1 MNLFELF
8 CKIFIDDEDYQK
20 GLDDAKKQTKS
31 FAKDAGETIQDF
43 AKKAEKALS
52 NATKIASAM
61 VGAASTGVGFL
72 VKAAVAEFA
81 NYEQLVGGVETLF
94 KESADVV
101 QRYADNAYKTA
112 GLSANDY
119 METVTSFSASL
130 LQSLGGD
137 TAEAADKANLA
148 ITDMSDNANKMG
160 TDMSLIQNAYR
171 GFAKANYTMLDNLA
185 LGYGGTKEEM
195 QRLLDD
201 ANVLNRAQG
210 KNTEYTIESFADIVD
225 AIHDVQTQLGI
236 TGTTAKEAGTTIQG
250 SVNAAK
256 GAWHNLLIG
265 VADDNQDFDK
275 LVDNFVESVD
285 TAADNILPRVEKSL
299 DGILKLV
306 NKAGKTILPRV
317 IAEISAKLPDLI
329 DTGAEIV
336 LALGEGI
343 VDNLDGILSA
353 AEKVITRVVP
363 KLAKGFAAAVP
374 KIAQSCGK
382 IIKELDGVAEMV
394 GGVILTFKSLISGN
408 WIGAGIGLL
417 VTIIGEARRETAA
430 AQKAAAGLTKEEWAL
445 IEAGETA
452 ASVLSDATR
461 ARDDGIKSIERETEK
476 TQDLWAELQTLV
488 DENGNVLEG
497 QEERADYVLGGLN
510 EALGTEYTR
519 NGEIIEQYQTMQK
532 EIDNLIAKR
541 RAERLLA
548 NAEDSYETALSN
560 NTQYQAAANEEYRA
574 VENAKAELSRYD
586 ALVTERIL
594 ALDNLERATT
604 QEEAAYWRGK
614 AESFY
619 DKRDSLFEE
628 WDEKGFSYED
638 LTESIKKHQA
648 KYEEAITAANE
659 ATRIITNYDNAIAAV
674 AAGRYDEANKL
685 LTEGS
690 SYSWKYLAETK
701 KVSEKELQE
710 LQTEIGKQK
719 SALENY
725 KREYEAVT
733 AGYTAEALAKAQQSY
748 NELLDIWK
756 KATGDAYDSGTA
768 IALGLR
774 NGFSAKAGE
783 IISVVGYTVDEM
795 VRGMNKRANPIAS
808 APVISTDFGERTYGD
823 SGGSST
829 SSSSSSSSGRAAE
842 STEVTINVH
851 ADTDDLGTAIAAA
864 VQQALDGVLAARG
877 TTYRGGRTANAY

>member
-8 CKIFIDDEDYQK
+8 CKIFIDDKDYQK
-20 GLDDAKKQTKS
+20 GLNDAKKHTKS
-31 FAKDAGETIQDF
+31 FAKDAGKTIQDF
-43 AKKAEKALS
+43 AKKAENALS
-52 NATKIASAM
+52 NATKIASAV

-201 ANVLNRAQG
+201 ANALNRAQG
-210 KNTEYTIESFADIVD
+210 KNTDYTIESFADIVD

-236 TGTTAKEAGTTIQG
+236 TGTTAKEAATTIQG

-343 VDNLDGILSA
+343 VDNLDGILGA

-382 IIKELDGVAEMV
+382 IIEELDGVAEMV
-394 GGVILTFKSLISGN
+394 GGVILTFKSLVSGD
-408 WIGAGIGLL
+408 WIGAGIGLI
-417 VTIIGEARRETAA
+417 VTAIGRLRKASAA
-430 AQKAAAGLTKEEWAL
+430 ARDKILGVTEADRELSEAADAAAESLS
-445 IEAGETA
+445 A
-452 ASVLSDATR
+452 AKR
-461 ARDDGIKSIERETEK
+461 ARVDGIPAIERETEK
-476 TQDLWAELQTLV
+476 TQDLWAELQTLTDETGHV
-488 DENGNVLEG
+488 DEANRD
-497 QEERADYVLGGLN
+497 RADYIIGELN
-510 EALGTEYTR
+510 NALDTEYQM
-519 NGEIIEQYQTMQK
+519 NDGIIGQYQQMQQ
-532 EIDNLIAKR
+532 EIENLIAKR
-541 RAERLLA
+541 RTERLLA
-548 NAEDSYETALSN
+548 NAEEEYNKALEGREAALANVTAKQEQLASAEKAFQELQN
-560 NTQYQAAANEEYRA
+560 NPSLYYQQNKPAYIAALQNARDIVNGAKESLEEAQASAVEAVQTAANYENALAAYRA
-574 VENAKAELSRYD
+574 GNF
-586 ALVTERIL
+586 
-594 ALDNLERATT
+594 
-604 QEEAAYWRGK
+604 EEAADILTKDTAYRWQHVQDIK
-614 AESFY
+614 AISQAEQEQLKKDLDAKRKAVDAYRAEYRKGTEGFNAATLSEWES
-619 DKRDSLFEE
+619 DLATLGSL
-628 WDEKGFSYED
+628 W
-638 LTESIKKHQA
+638 
-648 KYEEAITAANE
+648 EEATGE
-659 ATRIITNYDNAIAAV
+659 AYDCGKNLALGIKEGFQAQKGTLIAAV
-674 AAGRYDEANKL
+674 AGTVQDVVKSLQQGTMTPTAPFAG
-685 LTEGS
+685 
-690 SYSWKYLAETK
+690 YSP
-701 KVSEKELQE
+701 
-710 LQTEIGKQK
+710 
-719 SALENY
+719 
-725 KREYEAVT
+725 T
-733 AGYTAEALAKAQQSY
+733 AGF
-748 NELLDIWK
+748 N
-756 KATGDAYDSGTA
+756 
-768 IALGLR
+768 
-774 NGFSAKAGE
+774 
-783 IISVVGYTVDEM
+783 
-795 VRGMNKRANPIAS
+795 
-808 APVISTDFGERTYGD
+808 FGERTYGD
-823 SGGSST
+823 SGGSPT
-829 SSSSSSSSGRAAE
+829 SSSSSSSSGRATG

-877 TTYRGGRTANAY
+877 NAYRGGRTNNAY

>member
-20 GLDDAKKQTKS
+20 GLDDAKKHTKS
-31 FAKDAGETIQDF
+31 FAKDAGKTIQDF
-43 AKKAEKALS
+43 AKKAENALS
-52 NATKIASAM
+52 NATKIASAV

-94 KESADVV
+94 KESADVM

-185 LGYGGTKEEM
+185 LGYGGTQEEM

-201 ANVLNRAQG
+201 ANALNRAQG
-210 KNTEYTIESFADIVD
+210 KNTDYTIESFADIVD

-236 TGTTAKEAGTTIQG
+236 TGTTAKEAATTIQG

-306 NKAGKTILPRV
+306 NKGGKTILPRV

-343 VDNLDGILSA
+343 VDNLDGILGA

-382 IIKELDGVAEMV
+382 IIEELDGVAEMV
-394 GGVILTFKSLISGN
+394 GGIILTFKSLVSGN
-408 WIGAGIGLL
+408 WIGAGIGLI
-417 VTIIGEARRETAA
+417 VTAIGGLRKASAA
-430 AQKAAAGLTKEEWAL
+430 ARDKILGVTEADRELSEAADAAAESLS
-445 IEAGETA
+445 A
-452 ASVLSDATR
+452 AKR
-461 ARDDGIKSIERETEK
+461 AMVDGIPAIERETEK
-476 TQDLWAELQTLV
+476 TQDLWAELQTLTDETGHV
-488 DENGNVLEG
+488 DEANRD
-497 QEERADYVLGGLN
+497 RADYIIGELN
-510 EALGTEYTR
+510 NALDTEYQM
-519 NGEIIEQYQTMQK
+519 NDGIIGQYQQMQQ
-532 EIDNLIAKR
+532 EIENLIAKR
-541 RAERLLA
+541 RTERLLA
-548 NAEDSYETALSN
+548 NAEEEYNKALEGREAALANVTAKQEQLASAEKAFQELQN
-560 NTQYQAAANEEYRA
+560 NPSLYYQQNKPAYIAAFQNARDIVNGAKESLEEAQASAVEAVQTAANYENALAAYRA
-574 VENAKAELSRYD
+574 GNF
-586 ALVTERIL
+586 
-594 ALDNLERATT
+594 
-604 QEEAAYWRGK
+604 EEAADILTKDTAYRWQHVQDIK
-614 AESFY
+614 AISQAEQEQLKKDLDAKRKAVDAYRAEYRKGTEGFNAATLSEWES
-619 DKRDSLFEE
+619 
-628 WDEKGFSYED
+628 D
-638 LTESIKKHQA
+638 LATLGGLW
-648 KYEEAITAANE
+648 EEATGE
-659 ATRIITNYDNAIAAV
+659 AYDCGKNLALGIKEGFQAQKGSLIAAV
-674 AAGRYDEANKL
+674 AGTVQDVVKSLQQGTMTPTAPFAG
-685 LTEGS
+685 
-690 SYSWKYLAETK
+690 YSP
-701 KVSEKELQE
+701 
-710 LQTEIGKQK
+710 
-719 SALENY
+719 
-725 KREYEAVT
+725 T
-733 AGYTAEALAKAQQSY
+733 AG
-748 NELLDIWK
+748 
-756 KATGDAYDSGTA
+756 
-768 IALGLR
+768 
-774 NGFSAKAGE
+774 F
-783 IISVVGYTVDEM
+783 
-795 VRGMNKRANPIAS
+795 
-808 APVISTDFGERTYGD
+808 DFGERTYGD

-877 TTYRGGRTANAY
+877 NAYRGGRTNNAY

>member
-20 GLDDAKKQTKS
+20 GLDDAKKHTKS
-31 FAKDAGETIQDF
+31 FAKDAGKTIQDF
-43 AKKAEKALS
+43 AKKAENALS
-52 NATKIASAM
+52 NATKIASAV

-137 TAEAADKANLA
+137 TAAAADKANLA
-148 ITDMSDNANKMG
+148 ITDMSDNVNKMG
-160 TDMSLIQNAYR
+160 TDMSLIKNAYR
-171 GFAKANYTMLDNLA
+171 GFAKANFTMLDNLA
-185 LGYGGTKEEM
+185 LGYSGSKEEM

-201 ANVLNRAQG
+201 ANALNRAQG

-236 TGTTAKEAGTTIQG
+236 TGTTAKEAATTIQG

-343 VDNLDGILSA
+343 VDNLDGILGA

-382 IIKELDGVAEMV
+382 IIEELDGVAEMV
-394 GGVILTFKSLISGN
+394 GGIILTFKSLVSGN
-408 WIGAGIGLL
+408 WIGAGIGLI
-417 VTIIGEARRETAA
+417 VTAIGGLRKASAA
-430 AQKAAAGLTKEEWAL
+430 ARDKILGVTEADRELSEAADAAAESLS
-445 IEAGETA
+445 A
-452 ASVLSDATR
+452 AKR
-461 ARDDGIKSIERETEK
+461 ARVDGISAIERETEK
-476 TQDLWAELQTLV
+476 TQDLWAELQTLTDETGHV
-488 DENGNVLEG
+488 DEANRD
-497 QEERADYVLGGLN
+497 RADYIIGELN
-510 EALGTEYTR
+510 NALDTEYQM
-519 NGEIIEQYQTMQK
+519 NDGIIGQYQQMQQ
-532 EIDNLIAKR
+532 EIENLIAKR
-541 RAERLLA
+541 RTERLLA
-548 NAEDSYETALSN
+548 NAEEEYNKALEGREAALANVTAKQEQLASAEKAFQELQN
-560 NTQYQAAANEEYRA
+560 NPSLYYQQNKPAYIAALQNARDIVNGAKESLEEAQASAVEAVQTAANY
-574 VENAKAELSRYD
+574 ENA
-586 ALVTERIL
+586 L
-594 ALDNLERATT
+594 AAYRTGNF
-604 QEEAAYWRGK
+604 EEAADILTKDTAYRWQHVQDIK
-614 AESFY
+614 AISQAEQEQLKKDLDAKRKAVDAYRAEYRKGTEGFNAATLSEWES
-619 DKRDSLFEE
+619 
-628 WDEKGFSYED
+628 D
-638 LTESIKKHQA
+638 LATLGGLW
-648 KYEEAITAANE
+648 EEATGE
-659 ATRIITNYDNAIAAV
+659 AYDCGKNLALGIKEGFQAQKGSLIAAV
-674 AAGRYDEANKL
+674 AGTVQDVVKSLQQGTMTQTAPFAG
-685 LTEGS
+685 
-690 SYSWKYLAETK
+690 YSP
-701 KVSEKELQE
+701 
-710 LQTEIGKQK
+710 
-719 SALENY
+719 
-725 KREYEAVT
+725 T
-733 AGYTAEALAKAQQSY
+733 AGF
-748 NELLDIWK
+748 N
-756 KATGDAYDSGTA
+756 
-768 IALGLR
+768 
-774 NGFSAKAGE
+774 
-783 IISVVGYTVDEM
+783 
-795 VRGMNKRANPIAS
+795 
-808 APVISTDFGERTYGD
+808 FGERTYGD
-823 SGGSST
+823 SGGSSM
-829 SSSSSSSSGRAAE
+829 SSSSSSSSGRATG

-877 TTYRGGRTANAY
+877 NAYRGGRTNNAY

>member
-20 GLDDAKKQTKS
+20 GLDDAKKHTKS
-31 FAKDAGETIQDF
+31 FAKDAGKTIQDF
-43 AKKAEKALS
+43 AKKAENALS
-52 NATKIASAM
+52 NATKIASAV

-185 LGYGGTKEEM
+185 LGYGGTQEEM

-201 ANVLNRAQG
+201 ANALNRAQG
-210 KNTEYTIESFADIVD
+210 KNTDYTIESFADIVD

-236 TGTTAKEAGTTIQG
+236 TGTTAKEAATTIQG

-329 DTGAEIV
+329 DTGAEIA

-343 VDNLDGILSA
+343 VDNLDGILGA

-408 WIGAGIGLL
+408 WIGAGIGLI
-417 VTIIGEARRETAA
+417 VTAIGGLRKLHAA
-430 AQKAAAGLTKEEWAL
+430 AVDDILA
-445 IEAGETA
+445 
-452 ASVLSDATR
+452 LSDADKKLMES
-461 ARDDGIKSIERETEK
+461 AKNSADALYSAKDAHAGNVSAIEMETKK
-476 TQDLWAELQTLV
+476 TQDLWAELQTLTDETGYV
-488 DENGNVLEG
+488 DEANRD
-497 QEERADYVLGGLN
+497 RADYILGELNNALETEYRMNDGIIGQYQQMQSEIDTLIQKRHASALLESGEKAYAEAMTSYNELYAATGLAAENLARVQKEYNAARAIAEKYSVN
-510 EALGTEYTR
+510 EWQTQYRLDQLGYTDALEEAQAAYDEAFSASTEAAKTIANYQSAENAMAEGRVDDVISIMTKETSYRWKYVDDMAKISDAEKEQLQKQLREKKLAVEAARKSYLDGDTSAELLSTMENDLMTLAGYWEDATGEAYDCGENLALG
-519 NGEIIEQYQTMQK
+519 IK
-532 EIDNLIAKR
+532 EGFLAKKG
-541 RAERLLA
+541 
-548 NAEDSYETALSN
+548 AL
-560 NTQYQAAANEEYRA
+560 
-574 VENAKAELSRYD
+574 
-586 ALVTERIL
+586 
-594 ALDNLERATT
+594 
-604 QEEAAYWRGK
+604 
-614 AESFY
+614 
-619 DKRDSLFEE
+619 
-628 WDEKGFSYED
+628 
-638 LTESIKKHQA
+638 
-648 KYEEAITAANE
+648 
-659 ATRIITNYDNAIAAV
+659 IAAV
-674 AAGRYDEANKL
+674 AGTVQDVVK
-685 LTEGS
+685 S
-690 SYSWKYLAETK
+690 
-701 KVSEKELQE
+701 LQ
-710 LQTEIGKQK
+710 QGTMTPT
-719 SALENY
+719 APF
-725 KREYEAVT
+725 
-733 AGYTAEALAKAQQSY
+733 AGYSPTADY
-748 NELLDIWK
+748 NFD
-756 KATGDAYDSGTA
+756 
-768 IALGLR
+768 
-774 NGFSAKAGE
+774 
-783 IISVVGYTVDEM
+783 
-795 VRGMNKRANPIAS
+795 
-808 APVISTDFGERTYGD
+808 ERTH
-823 SGGSST
+823 SGRSGSFS

>member
-8 CKIFIDDEDYQK
+8 CKILIDDEGYQK
-20 GLDDAKKQTKS
+20 GLDDAKKHTKS
-31 FAKDAGETIQDF
+31 FAKDAGKTIQDF
-43 AKKAEKALS
+43 AKKAETALS
-52 NATKIASAM
+52 NATKIASAV

-112 GLSANDY
+112 GLSANEY

-137 TAEAADKANLA
+137 TAEAAEKANLA

-201 ANVLNRAQG
+201 ANALNLAQG
-210 KNTEYTIESFADIVD
+210 KNTDYAIESFADIVD

-236 TGTTAKEAGTTIQG
+236 TGTTAKEASTTIQG

-306 NKAGKTILPRV
+306 NKGGKTILPRV

-343 VDNLDGILSA
+343 VDNLDGILGA

-394 GGVILTFKSLISGN
+394 GGIILTLKSLASGN

-417 VTIIGEARRETAA
+417 VTIIGEARREAAA

-445 IEAGETA
+445 IEAGEAA
-452 ASVLSDATR
+452 ASVLADATS
-461 ARDDGIKSIERETEK
+461 ARNEGIKSIERETEK

-497 QEERADYVLGGLN
+497 QEARADYVLGGLN

-560 NTQYQAAANEEYRA
+560 RTEYQAAANEAYRA
-574 VENAKAELSRYD
+574 IENAKAELSRYD
-586 ALVTERIL
+586 ALVAERVL

-604 QEEAAYWRGK
+604 QEGAAYWRDK
-614 AESFY
+614 ADSFY
-619 DKRDSLFEE
+619 DKKDALFEE

-638 LTESIKKHQA
+638 LTETVKNLPA
-648 KYEEAITAANE
+648 EYEEAIAAANE
-659 ATRIITNYDNAIAAV
+659 AERIIANYDNAVAAV
-674 AAGRYDEANKL
+674 AAGRYDEASNL

-690 SYSWKYLAETK
+690 SYNWKYLAETK
-701 KVSEKELQE
+701 KVSEKELQA
-710 LQTEIGKQK
+710 LQATIGKQK

-725 KREYEAVT
+725 KREYEAGT
-733 AGYTAEALAKAQQSY
+733 AGYTADALNNAQQAY
-748 NELLDIWK
+748 NELLDIWE
-756 KATGDAYDSGTA
+756 KATGDAYDNGAA

-774 NGFSAKAGE
+774 NGFVAKAGE
-783 IISVVGYTVDEM
+783 IVSVVGYTVDEM
-795 VRGMNKRANPIAS
+795 RRGMNKRTNPIAS

-823 SGGSST
+823 SSG
-829 SSSSSSSSGRAAE
+829 SSSSSSSGRAAGP
-842 STEVTINVH
+842 TEVTINVH
-851 ADTDDLGTAIAAA
+851 ADTDDLGTAVALA
-864 VQQALDGVLAARG
+864 VQQALDGILAVRG
-877 TTYRGGRTANAY
+877 TTYRGGRTTNAY

>member
-20 GLDDAKKQTKS
+20 GLDDAKKHTKS
-31 FAKDAGETIQDF
+31 FAKDAGKTIQDF

-52 NATKIASAM
+52 NATKIASAV

-72 VKAAVAEFA
+72 VKSAVAEFA

-137 TAEAADKANLA
+137 TEEAAKKADMA

-201 ANVLNRAQG
+201 ANALNRAQG
-210 KNTEYTIESFADIVD
+210 KNTDYTIESFADIVD

-236 TGTTAKEAGTTIQG
+236 TGTTAKEAATTIQG

-306 NKAGKTILPRV
+306 NKGGKTILPRV

-329 DTGAEIV
+329 DTGAEIA
-336 LALGEGI
+336 LALGEGV
-343 VDNLDGILSA
+343 VDNLDGILGA

-408 WIGAGIGLL
+408 WIGAGIGLI
-417 VTIIGEARRETAA
+417 VTAIGGLRKASAAARDKILGVTEASRELEEKANDVAAALLSAKQSHNENAGAIDRET
-430 AQKAAAGLTKEEWAL
+430 KETK
-445 IEAGETA
+445 
-452 ASVLSDATR
+452 
-461 ARDDGIKSIERETEK
+461 
-476 TQDLWAELQTLV
+476 DLWAELQTLTDETGHV
-488 DENGNVLEG
+488 DEANRD
-497 QEERADYVLGGLN
+497 RADYIIGELN
-510 EALGTEYTR
+510 NALDTEYQM
-519 NGEIIEQYQTMQK
+519 NDGIIGQYQQMQQ
-532 EIDNLIAKR
+532 EIDNLIEKR
-541 RAERLLA
+541 RVERLLESA
-548 NAEDSYETALSN
+548 QEQYDQSLEGRAAALANVTAKQEELNNARRHLAELEANQIAPSDTPESVAYWTDVLEAQSIIKNAEAALEDARGTAVEAVQTAERYEKAMAE
-560 NTQYQAAANEEYRA
+560 YQAGNF
-574 VENAKAELSRYD
+574 
-586 ALVTERIL
+586 
-594 ALDNLERATT
+594 
-604 QEEAAYWRGK
+604 EEAA
-614 AESFY
+614 
-619 DKRDSLFEE
+619 D
-628 WDEKGFSYED
+628 
-638 LTESIKKHQA
+638 
-648 KYEEAITAANE
+648 
-659 ATRIITNYDNAIAAV
+659 
-674 AAGRYDEANKL
+674 L
-685 LTEGS
+685 LTKDTAYRWQHVRDIRAISQAEREQLKKDLDAKQMEVDAFRAEYMAGTEDFSTATLAAMEEELETLVGLWEDASGS
-690 SYSWKYLAETK
+690 
-701 KVSEKELQE
+701 
-710 LQTEIGKQK
+710 
-719 SALENY
+719 
-725 KREYEAVT
+725 
-733 AGYTAEALAKAQQSY
+733 
-748 NELLDIWK
+748 
-756 KATGDAYDSGTA
+756 AYDSGKNLALSFKRGWTA
-768 IALGLR
+768 K
-774 NGFSAKAGE
+774 SSE
-783 IISVVGYTVDEM
+783 IVTVVGLTVDDL
-795 VRGMNKRANPIAS
+795 VRGINKRTNPEAYT
-808 APVISTDFGERTYGD
+808 PKISTDFETRTYGGD
-823 SGGSST
+823 GN
-829 SSSSSSSSGRAAE
+829 SSSSSSSSSSRRSE
-842 STEVTINVH
+842 PTSVTINVH
-851 ADTDDLGTAIAAA
+851 ADTDDLGDRIARELQT
-864 VQQALDGVLAARG
+864 VLDGVLASRG
-877 TTYRGGRTANAY
+877 NGYRNGRTDYAY

>member
-20 GLDDAKKQTKS
+20 GLDDAKKHTKS

-94 KESADVV
+94 KKSADVV

-137 TAEAADKANLA
+137 TAAAADKANLA

-171 GFAKANYTMLDNLA
+171 GFAKANFTMLDNLA
-185 LGYGGTKEEM
+185 LGYSGSKEEM

-201 ANVLNRAQG
+201 ANALNRAQG
-210 KNTEYTIESFADIVD
+210 KNTDYAIESFADIVD

-236 TGTTAKEAGTTIQG
+236 TGTTAKEAATTIQG

-275 LVDNFVESVD
+275 LVDNFVDSVD

-329 DTGAEIV
+329 DTGAEIA

-343 VDNLDGILSA
+343 VDNLDGILGA

-408 WIGAGIGLL
+408 WIGAGIGLI
-417 VTIIGEARRETAA
+417 VTAIGGLRKISAEARKKVYNLTDAEWDMIDAGRDAAEAMDTLRQSREKEMHAVDREID
-430 AQKAAAGLTKEEWAL
+430 KTK
-445 IEAGETA
+445 
-452 ASVLSDATR
+452 
-461 ARDDGIKSIERETEK
+461 
-476 TQDLWAELQTLV
+476 DLWAELQTLT
-488 DENGNVLEG
+488 DENGYV
-497 QEERADYVLGGLN
+497 EEANRDRADYILGGLN
-510 EALGTEYTR
+510 NALDTEYQM
-519 NGEIIEQYQTMQK
+519 NDGIIGQYQQMQDELDTLIQKRHAESLLATAETAYTNAISNNSAALEAVSAAQK
-532 EIDNLIAKR
+532 EFDNARENLDKVVKENTFLDDRGQRVYLPQTSNAVAIEEAREQSRAALADLNEAKI
-541 RAERLLA
+541 
-548 NAEDSYETALSN
+548 NAEKNLRDI
-560 NTQYQAAANEEYRA
+560 ANY
-574 VENAKAELSRYD
+574 ENAYNAIIAGNYEDGINYLTSDILYRYQHLKDIKDLNNAEKAELRSG
-586 ALVTERIL
+586 VQEQQRIVNAYRTL
-594 ALDNLERATT
+594 YKDNV
-604 QEEAAYWRGK
+604 YG
-614 AESFY
+614 
-619 DKRDSLFEE
+619 
-628 WDEKGFSYED
+628 
-638 LTESIKKHQA
+638 
-648 KYEEAITAANE
+648 
-659 ATRIITNYDNAIAAV
+659 
-674 AAGRYDEANKL
+674 
-685 LTEGS
+685 
-690 SYSWKYLAETK
+690 
-701 KVSEKELQE
+701 
-710 LQTEIGKQK
+710 
-719 SALENY
+719 
-725 KREYEAVT
+725 VT
-733 AGYTAEALAKAQQSY
+733 A
-748 NELLDIWK
+748 ELLSEEEEK
-756 KATGDAYDSGTA
+756 LSEMASLLESATGEAYDCGENL
-768 IALGLR
+768 ALGLR
-774 NGFSAKAGE
+774 DGFEAQSGKFVLSVASTLDAVARKLQAG
-783 IISVVGYTVDEM
+783 IAPFAT
-795 VRGMNKRANPIAS
+795 ANTYSPFAS
-808 APVISTDFGERTYGD
+808 FDFGERTYGD

-877 TTYRGGRTANAY
+877 TTYKGGRTANAY

>member
-20 GLDDAKKQTKS
+20 GLDDAKKHTKS
-31 FAKDAGETIQDF
+31 FAKDAGKTIQDF
-43 AKKAEKALS
+43 AKKAENALS
-52 NATKIASAM
+52 NATKIASAV

-72 VKAAVAEFA
+72 VKSAVAEFA

-137 TAEAADKANLA
+137 TEEAADKADMA

-201 ANVLNRAQG
+201 ANALNRAQG
-210 KNTEYTIESFADIVD
+210 KNTDYAIESFADIVD

-236 TGTTAKEAGTTIQG
+236 TGTTAKEAATTIQG

-394 GGVILTFKSLISGN
+394 GGVTLTFKSLISGN
-408 WIGAGIGLL
+408 WIGAGIGLI
-417 VTIIGEARRETAA
+417 VTAIGGLRKASAA
-430 AQKAAAGLTKEEWAL
+430 ARDKILGVTEADRELSEAADAAAESLS
-445 IEAGETA
+445 A
-452 ASVLSDATR
+452 AKR
-461 ARDDGIKSIERETEK
+461 ARVDGIPAIERETEK
-476 TQDLWAELQTLV
+476 TQDLWAELQTLTDETGYV
-488 DENGNVLEG
+488 DDANRD
-497 QEERADYVLGGLN
+497 RADYILGELN
-510 EALGTEYTR
+510 NALDTEYQM
-519 NGEIIEQYQTMQK
+519 NDGIIGQYQQMQQ
-532 EIDNLIAKR
+532 EIENLIAKR
-541 RAERLLA
+541 RTERLLA
-548 NAEDSYETALSN
+548 NAEEEYNKALEGQEAALANVTVKQEQLASAEKALQELQN
-560 NTQYQAAANEEYRA
+560 NPSLYYQQNKPAYISALYDARDIVNGAKESLEEAQASAAEAVQTAANYENALAAYRA
-574 VENAKAELSRYD
+574 GNF
-586 ALVTERIL
+586 
-594 ALDNLERATT
+594 
-604 QEEAAYWRGK
+604 EEAADILTKDTAYRWQHVQDIK
-614 AESFY
+614 AISQAEQEQLKKDLDAKRKAVEAYRAEYRKGTEGFNAATLSEWES
-619 DKRDSLFEE
+619 
-628 WDEKGFSYED
+628 D
-638 LTESIKKHQA
+638 LATLGGLW
-648 KYEEAITAANE
+648 EEATGE
-659 ATRIITNYDNAIAAV
+659 AYDCGKNLALGVKEGFQAQKGALIAAV
-674 AAGRYDEANKL
+674 AGTVQDVVKSLQQGTMTPTAPFAG
-685 LTEGS
+685 
-690 SYSWKYLAETK
+690 YSP
-701 KVSEKELQE
+701 
-710 LQTEIGKQK
+710 
-719 SALENY
+719 
-725 KREYEAVT
+725 T
-733 AGYTAEALAKAQQSY
+733 AG
-748 NELLDIWK
+748 
-756 KATGDAYDSGTA
+756 
-768 IALGLR
+768 
-774 NGFSAKAGE
+774 F
-783 IISVVGYTVDEM
+783 
-795 VRGMNKRANPIAS
+795 
-808 APVISTDFGERTYGD
+808 DFGERTYGD

>member
-20 GLDDAKKQTKS
+20 GLDDAKKHTKS
-31 FAKDAGETIQDF
+31 FAKDAGKTIQDF
-43 AKKAEKALS
+43 AKKAENALS
-52 NATKIASAM
+52 NATKIASAV

-171 GFAKANYTMLDNLA
+171 GFAKANYAMLDNLA

-201 ANVLNRAQG
+201 ANALNRAQG
-210 KNTEYTIESFADIVD
+210 KNTDYTIESFADIVD

-236 TGTTAKEAGTTIQG
+236 TGTTAKEAATTIQG

-336 LALGEGI
+336 LALGDGI
-343 VDNLDGILSA
+343 VDNLDGILGA

-394 GGVILTFKSLISGN
+394 GGIILTFKSLVSGN
-408 WIGAGIGLL
+408 WIGAGIGLI
-417 VTIIGEARRETAA
+417 VTAIGGLRKASAA
-430 AQKAAAGLTKEEWAL
+430 ARDKILGVTEADRELSEAADAAAESLS
-445 IEAGETA
+445 A
-452 ASVLSDATR
+452 AKR
-461 ARDDGIKSIERETEK
+461 AMVDGIPAIERETEK
-476 TQDLWAELQTLV
+476 TQDLWAELQTLTDETGHV
-488 DENGNVLEG
+488 DEANRD
-497 QEERADYVLGGLN
+497 RADYIIGELN
-510 EALGTEYTR
+510 NALDTEYQM
-519 NGEIIEQYQTMQK
+519 NDGIIGQYQQMQQ
-532 EIDNLIAKR
+532 EIENLIAKR
-541 RAERLLA
+541 RTERLLA
-548 NAEDSYETALSN
+548 NAEEEYNKALEGREAALANVTAKQEQLASAEKAFQELQN
-560 NTQYQAAANEEYRA
+560 NPSLYYQQNKPAYIAALQNARDIVNGAKESLEEAQASAVEAVQTAANYENALAAYRA
-574 VENAKAELSRYD
+574 GNF
-586 ALVTERIL
+586 
-594 ALDNLERATT
+594 
-604 QEEAAYWRGK
+604 EEAADILTKDTAYRWQHVQDIK
-614 AESFY
+614 AISQAEQEQLKKDLDAKRKAVDAYRAEYRKGTEGFNAATLSEWES
-619 DKRDSLFEE
+619 
-628 WDEKGFSYED
+628 D
-638 LTESIKKHQA
+638 LATLGGLW
-648 KYEEAITAANE
+648 EEATGE
-659 ATRIITNYDNAIAAV
+659 AYDCGKNLALGIKEGFQAQKGSLIAAV
-674 AAGRYDEANKL
+674 AGTVQDVVKSLQHGTMTPTAPFAG
-685 LTEGS
+685 
-690 SYSWKYLAETK
+690 YSP
-701 KVSEKELQE
+701 
-710 LQTEIGKQK
+710 
-719 SALENY
+719 
-725 KREYEAVT
+725 T
-733 AGYTAEALAKAQQSY
+733 AG
-748 NELLDIWK
+748 
-756 KATGDAYDSGTA
+756 
-768 IALGLR
+768 
-774 NGFSAKAGE
+774 F
-783 IISVVGYTVDEM
+783 
-795 VRGMNKRANPIAS
+795 
-808 APVISTDFGERTYGD
+808 DFGERTYGD

-829 SSSSSSSSGRAAE
+829 SSSSSSSSGRATG

-877 TTYRGGRTANAY
+877 NAYRGGRTNNAY

>member
-8 CKIFIDDEDYQK
+8 CKIFIDDEGYQK
-20 GLDDAKKQTKS
+20 GLDDAKKHTKS

-137 TAEAADKANLA
+137 TEEAAKKADMA

-201 ANVLNRAQG
+201 ANALNRAQG
-210 KNTEYTIESFADIVD
+210 KNTDYAIESFADIVD

-236 TGTTAKEAGTTIQG
+236 TGTTAKEAATTIQG

-343 VDNLDGILSA
+343 VDNLDGILGA

-382 IIKELDGVAEMV
+382 IIEELDGVAEMV
-394 GGVILTFKSLISGN
+394 GGIILTSKSLVSGN
-408 WIGAGIGLL
+408 WIGAGIGLI
-417 VTIIGEARRETAA
+417 VTAIGGLRKASAA
-430 AQKAAAGLTKEEWAL
+430 ARDKILGVTEADRELSEAADAAAESLS
-445 IEAGETA
+445 A
-452 ASVLSDATR
+452 AKR
-461 ARDDGIKSIERETEK
+461 ARVDGISAIERETEK
-476 TQDLWAELQTLV
+476 TQDLWAELQTLTDETGYV
-488 DENGNVLEG
+488 DEANRD
-497 QEERADYVLGGLN
+497 RADYILGELN
-510 EALGTEYTR
+510 NALDTEYQM
-519 NGEIIEQYQTMQK
+519 NDGIIGQYQQMQQ
-532 EIDNLIAKR
+532 EIENLIAKR
-541 RAERLLA
+541 RTERLLA
-548 NAEDSYETALSN
+548 NAEEEYNKALEGQEAALANVTAKQAQLASAEKALQELQN
-560 NTQYQAAANEEYRA
+560 NPSVYYQQNKPAYISALYDARDIVNGAKESLEEAQASAVEAVQTAANYENALAAYRA
-574 VENAKAELSRYD
+574 GNF
-586 ALVTERIL
+586 
-594 ALDNLERATT
+594 
-604 QEEAAYWRGK
+604 EEAADILTKDTAYRWQHVQDIK
-614 AESFY
+614 AISQAEQEQLKKDLDAKRKAVDAYRAEYLKGTEGFNAATLSEWES
-619 DKRDSLFEE
+619 
-628 WDEKGFSYED
+628 D
-638 LTESIKKHQA
+638 LATLGGLW
-648 KYEEAITAANE
+648 EEATGE
-659 ATRIITNYDNAIAAV
+659 AYDCGKNIALGVKEGFQSQKGTLIAAV
-674 AAGRYDEANKL
+674 AGTVQDVVK
-685 LTEGS
+685 S
-690 SYSWKYLAETK
+690 
-701 KVSEKELQE
+701 LQ
-710 LQTEIGKQK
+710 QGTTTPT
-719 SALENY
+719 APF
-725 KREYEAVT
+725 
-733 AGYTAEALAKAQQSY
+733 AGYSPAA
-748 NELLDIWK
+748 
-756 KATGDAYDSGTA
+756 
-768 IALGLR
+768 
-774 NGFSAKAGE
+774 GF
-783 IISVVGYTVDEM
+783 
-795 VRGMNKRANPIAS
+795 
-808 APVISTDFGERTYGD
+808 DFGERTH
-823 SGGSST
+823 SGRSGSFSS

>member
-20 GLDDAKKQTKS
+20 GLDDAKKHTKS
-31 FAKDAGETIQDF
+31 FAKDAGKTIQDF
-43 AKKAEKALS
+43 AKKAENALS
-52 NATKIASAM
+52 NATKIASAV

-171 GFAKANYTMLDNLA
+171 GFAKANFTMLDNLA

-201 ANVLNRAQG
+201 ANALNRAQG
-210 KNTEYTIESFADIVD
+210 KNTDYAIESFADIVD

-236 TGTTAKEAGTTIQG
+236 TGTTAKEAATTIQG

-343 VDNLDGILSA
+343 VDNLDGILGA

-363 KLAKGFAAAVP
+363 KMAKGFAAAVP

-394 GGVILTFKSLISGN
+394 GGIILTFKSLVSGN
-408 WIGAGIGLL
+408 WIGAGIGLI
-417 VTIIGEARRETAA
+417 VTAIGGLRKASAA
-430 AQKAAAGLTKEEWAL
+430 ARDKILGVTEADRELSEAADAAAESLS
-445 IEAGETA
+445 A
-452 ASVLSDATR
+452 AKR
-461 ARDDGIKSIERETEK
+461 AMVDGIPAIERETEK
-476 TQDLWAELQTLV
+476 TQDLWAELQTLTDETGHV
-488 DENGNVLEG
+488 DEANRD
-497 QEERADYVLGGLN
+497 RADYIIGELN
-510 EALGTEYTR
+510 NALDTEYQM
-519 NGEIIEQYQTMQK
+519 NDGIIGQYQQMQQ
-532 EIDNLIAKR
+532 EIENLIAKR
-541 RAERLLA
+541 RTERLLA
-548 NAEDSYETALSN
+548 NAEEEYNKALEGREAALANVTAKQEQLASAEKAFQELQN
-560 NTQYQAAANEEYRA
+560 NPSLYYQQNKPAYIAAFQNARDIVNGAKESLEEAQASAVEAVQTAANYENALAAYRA
-574 VENAKAELSRYD
+574 GNF
-586 ALVTERIL
+586 
-594 ALDNLERATT
+594 
-604 QEEAAYWRGK
+604 EEAADILTKDTAYRWQHVQDIK
-614 AESFY
+614 AISQAEQEQLKKDLDAKRKAVDAYRAEYRKGTEGFNASTLSEWES
-619 DKRDSLFEE
+619 
-628 WDEKGFSYED
+628 D
-638 LTESIKKHQA
+638 LATLGGLW
-648 KYEEAITAANE
+648 EEATGE
-659 ATRIITNYDNAIAAV
+659 AYDCGKNLALGIKEGFQAQKGSLIAAV
-674 AAGRYDEANKL
+674 AGTVQDVVKSLQQGTMTPTAPFAG
-685 LTEGS
+685 
-690 SYSWKYLAETK
+690 YSP
-701 KVSEKELQE
+701 
-710 LQTEIGKQK
+710 
-719 SALENY
+719 
-725 KREYEAVT
+725 T
-733 AGYTAEALAKAQQSY
+733 AGF
-748 NELLDIWK
+748 N
-756 KATGDAYDSGTA
+756 
-768 IALGLR
+768 
-774 NGFSAKAGE
+774 
-783 IISVVGYTVDEM
+783 
-795 VRGMNKRANPIAS
+795 
-808 APVISTDFGERTYGD
+808 FGERTYGD
-823 SGGSST
+823 SGGSSM
-829 SSSSSSSSGRAAE
+829 SSSSSSSSGRATG

-877 TTYRGGRTANAY
+877 NAYRGGRTNNAY

>member
-20 GLDDAKKQTKS
+20 GLDDAKKHTKS
-31 FAKDAGETIQDF
+31 FAKDAGKTIQDF

-101 QRYADNAYKTA
+101 RRYADNAYKTA

-137 TAEAADKANLA
+137 TEEAAKKADMA

-201 ANVLNRAQG
+201 ANALNRAQG
-210 KNTEYTIESFADIVD
+210 KNTDYAIESFADIVD

-306 NKAGKTILPRV
+306 NKAVKTILPRV

-343 VDNLDGILSA
+343 VDNLDGILGA

-394 GGVILTFKSLISGN
+394 GGIILTFKSLVSGN
-408 WIGAGIGLL
+408 WIGAGIGLI
-417 VTIIGEARRETAA
+417 VTAIGGLRKASADARDKVLGVTEADRELSEAADAA
-430 AQKAAAGLTKEEWAL
+430 AESLSAAK
-445 IEAGETA
+445 
-452 ASVLSDATR
+452 R
-461 ARDDGIKSIERETEK
+461 ARVDGIPAIERETEK
-476 TQDLWAELQTLV
+476 TQDLWAELQTLTDETGHV
-488 DENGNVLEG
+488 DEANRD
-497 QEERADYVLGGLN
+497 RADYILGELN
-510 EALGTEYTR
+510 NALDTEYQM
-519 NGEIIEQYQTMQK
+519 NDGIIGQYQQMQQ
-532 EIDNLIAKR
+532 EIENLIAKR
-541 RAERLLA
+541 RTERLLA
-548 NAEDSYETALSN
+548 NAE
-560 NTQYQAAANEEYRA
+560 EEYNKALEGQEAALANVTVKQEQLASAEKALQELQNNPSLYYQQNKPAYISALYDARDIVNGAKESLEEAQASA
-574 VENAKAELSRYD
+574 VEAVQTATNYENA
-586 ALVTERIL
+586 L
-594 ALDNLERATT
+594 AAYRAGNY
-604 QEEAAYWRGK
+604 EEAADILTKDTAYRWQHVQDIK
-614 AESFY
+614 AISQAEQEQLKKDLDAKRKAVDAYRAEYLKGTEGFNAATLSTWES
-619 DKRDSLFEE
+619 
-628 WDEKGFSYED
+628 D
-638 LTESIKKHQA
+638 LATLGGLW
-648 KYEEAITAANE
+648 EEATGE
-659 ATRIITNYDNAIAAV
+659 AYDCGKNIALGVKEGFQSQKGTLIAAV
-674 AAGRYDEANKL
+674 AGTVQDVVKSLQQGTTTPTAPFAG
-685 LTEGS
+685 
-690 SYSWKYLAETK
+690 YSP
-701 KVSEKELQE
+701 
-710 LQTEIGKQK
+710 
-719 SALENY
+719 
-725 KREYEAVT
+725 T
-733 AGYTAEALAKAQQSY
+733 AG
-748 NELLDIWK
+748 
-756 KATGDAYDSGTA
+756 
-768 IALGLR
+768 
-774 NGFSAKAGE
+774 F
-783 IISVVGYTVDEM
+783 
-795 VRGMNKRANPIAS
+795 
-808 APVISTDFGERTYGD
+808 DFGERTYGD

>member
-20 GLDDAKKQTKS
+20 GLDDAKKHTKS
-31 FAKDAGETIQDF
+31 FAKDAGKTIQDF
-43 AKKAEKALS
+43 AKKAENALS
-52 NATKIASAM
+52 NATKIASAV

-201 ANVLNRAQG
+201 ANALNRAQG
-210 KNTEYTIESFADIVD
+210 KNTDYTIESFADIVD

-236 TGTTAKEAGTTIQG
+236 TGTTAKEAATTIQG

-343 VDNLDGILSA
+343 VDNLDGILGA

-382 IIKELDGVAEMV
+382 IIEELDGVAEMV
-394 GGVILTFKSLISGN
+394 GGIILTFKSLVSGN
-408 WIGAGIGLL
+408 WIGAGIGLI
-417 VTIIGEARRETAA
+417 VTAIGRLRKASAA
-430 AQKAAAGLTKEEWAL
+430 ARDKILGVTEADRELSEAADAAAESLS
-445 IEAGETA
+445 A
-452 ASVLSDATR
+452 AKR
-461 ARDDGIKSIERETEK
+461 ARVDGIPAIERETEK
-476 TQDLWAELQTLV
+476 TQDLWAELQTLTDETGHV
-488 DENGNVLEG
+488 DEANRD
-497 QEERADYVLGGLN
+497 RADYIIGELN
-510 EALGTEYTR
+510 NALDTEYQM
-519 NGEIIEQYQTMQK
+519 NDGIIGQYQQMQQ
-532 EIDNLIAKR
+532 EIENLIAKR
-541 RAERLLA
+541 RTERLLA
-548 NAEDSYETALSN
+548 NAEEEYNKALEGREAALANVTAKQEQLASAEKAFQELQN
-560 NTQYQAAANEEYRA
+560 NPSLYYQQNKPAYIAALQNARDIVNGAKESLEEAQASAVEAVQTAANYENALAAYRA
-574 VENAKAELSRYD
+574 GNF
-586 ALVTERIL
+586 
-594 ALDNLERATT
+594 
-604 QEEAAYWRGK
+604 EEAADILTKDTAYRWQHVQDIK
-614 AESFY
+614 AISQAEQEQLKKDLDAKRKAVDAYRAEYRKGTEGFNAATLSEWES
-619 DKRDSLFEE
+619 DLATLGSL
-628 WDEKGFSYED
+628 W
-638 LTESIKKHQA
+638 
-648 KYEEAITAANE
+648 EEATGE
-659 ATRIITNYDNAIAAV
+659 AYDCGKNLALGIKEGFQAQKGTLIAAV
-674 AAGRYDEANKL
+674 AGTVQDVVKSLQQGTMTPTAPFAG
-685 LTEGS
+685 
-690 SYSWKYLAETK
+690 YSP
-701 KVSEKELQE
+701 
-710 LQTEIGKQK
+710 
-719 SALENY
+719 
-725 KREYEAVT
+725 T
-733 AGYTAEALAKAQQSY
+733 AGF
-748 NELLDIWK
+748 N
-756 KATGDAYDSGTA
+756 
-768 IALGLR
+768 
-774 NGFSAKAGE
+774 
-783 IISVVGYTVDEM
+783 
-795 VRGMNKRANPIAS
+795 
-808 APVISTDFGERTYGD
+808 FGERTYGD
-823 SGGSST
+823 GGGSST
-829 SSSSSSSSGRAAE
+829 SSSSSSSGRAAE

-877 TTYRGGRTANAY
+877 NAYRGGRTNNAY

>member
-20 GLDDAKKQTKS
+20 GLDDAKKHTKS

-43 AKKAEKALS
+43 AKMAEKALS
-52 NATKIASAM
+52 NATKIASAA

-72 VKAAVAEFA
+72 VKSAVAEFA

-112 GLSANDY
+112 GLSANGY

-201 ANVLNRAQG
+201 ANALNRAQG
-210 KNTEYTIESFADIVD
+210 KNTDYAIESFADIVD

-236 TGTTAKEAGTTIQG
+236 TGTTAKEAATTIQG

-343 VDNLDGILSA
+343 VDNLDGILGA

-394 GGVILTFKSLISGN
+394 GGVILTFKSLVSGN
-408 WIGAGIGLL
+408 WIGAGIGLI
-417 VTIIGEARRETAA
+417 VTAIGGLRKASAA
-430 AQKAAAGLTKEEWAL
+430 ARDKILGVTEADRELSEAADAAAESLS
-445 IEAGETA
+445 A
-452 ASVLSDATR
+452 AKR
-461 ARDDGIKSIERETEK
+461 ARLDGIPAIERETEK
-476 TQDLWAELQTLV
+476 TQDLWAEIQTLTDETGYV
-488 DENGNVLEG
+488 DEANRD
-497 QEERADYVLGGLN
+497 RADYILGELN
-510 EALGTEYTR
+510 NALDTEYQM
-519 NGEIIEQYQTMQK
+519 NDGIIGQYQQMQQ
-532 EIDNLIAKR
+532 EIENLIAKR
-541 RAERLLA
+541 RTERLLA
-548 NAEDSYETALSN
+548 NAEEEYNKALEGQEAALANVTVKQEQLANAEKALQELQN
-560 NTQYQAAANEEYRA
+560 NPSLYYQQNEPAYIAAIQNAQKIVRGAKESLEEAQASATEAVQTAANYENALAAYRA
-574 VENAKAELSRYD
+574 GNF
-586 ALVTERIL
+586 
-594 ALDNLERATT
+594 
-604 QEEAAYWRGK
+604 EEAADILTKDTAYRWQHVQDIK
-614 AESFY
+614 AISQAEQEQLKKDLDAKRKAVDAYRAEYRKGTEGFNAATLSEWES
-619 DKRDSLFEE
+619 
-628 WDEKGFSYED
+628 D
-638 LTESIKKHQA
+638 LATLGGLW
-648 KYEEAITAANE
+648 EEATGE
-659 ATRIITNYDNAIAAV
+659 AYDCGKNLALGVKEGFQAQKGALIAAV
-674 AAGRYDEANKL
+674 AGTMQDVVKRLQQGTTTPTAPFAG
-685 LTEGS
+685 
-690 SYSWKYLAETK
+690 YSP
-701 KVSEKELQE
+701 
-710 LQTEIGKQK
+710 
-719 SALENY
+719 
-725 KREYEAVT
+725 T
-733 AGYTAEALAKAQQSY
+733 AG
-748 NELLDIWK
+748 
-756 KATGDAYDSGTA
+756 
-768 IALGLR
+768 
-774 NGFSAKAGE
+774 F
-783 IISVVGYTVDEM
+783 
-795 VRGMNKRANPIAS
+795 
-808 APVISTDFGERTYGD
+808 DFGERTYGD
-823 SGGSST
+823 SSGSSS

>member
-20 GLDDAKKQTKS
+20 GLDDAKKHTKS
-31 FAKDAGETIQDF
+31 FAKDAGKTIQDF
-43 AKKAEKALS
+43 AKKAENALS
-52 NATKIASAM
+52 NATKIASAV

-185 LGYGGTKEEM
+185 LGYGGTQEEM

-201 ANVLNRAQG
+201 ANALNRAQG
-210 KNTEYTIESFADIVD
+210 KNTDYTIESFADIVD

-236 TGTTAKEAGTTIQG
+236 TGTTAKEAATTIQG

-306 NKAGKTILPRV
+306 NKGGKTILPRV

-343 VDNLDGILSA
+343 VDNLDGILGA

-382 IIKELDGVAEMV
+382 IIEELDGVAEMV
-394 GGVILTFKSLISGN
+394 GGIILTFKSLVSGN
-408 WIGAGIGLL
+408 WIGAGIGLI
-417 VTIIGEARRETAA
+417 VTAIGGLRKASAA
-430 AQKAAAGLTKEEWAL
+430 ARDKILGVTEADRELSEAADAAAESLS
-445 IEAGETA
+445 A
-452 ASVLSDATR
+452 AKR
-461 ARDDGIKSIERETEK
+461 AMVDGIPEIERETEK
-476 TQDLWAELQTLV
+476 TQDLWAELQTLTDETGHV
-488 DENGNVLEG
+488 DEANRD
-497 QEERADYVLGGLN
+497 RADYIIGELN
-510 EALGTEYTR
+510 NALDTEYQM
-519 NGEIIEQYQTMQK
+519 NDGIIGQYQQMQQ
-532 EIDNLIAKR
+532 EIENLIAKR
-541 RAERLLA
+541 RTERLLA
-548 NAEDSYETALSN
+548 NAEEEYNKALEGREAALANVTAKQEQLASAEKAFQELQN
-560 NTQYQAAANEEYRA
+560 NPSLYYQQNKPAYIAAFQNARDIVNGAKESLEEAQASAVEAVQTAANYENALAAYRA
-574 VENAKAELSRYD
+574 GNF
-586 ALVTERIL
+586 
-594 ALDNLERATT
+594 
-604 QEEAAYWRGK
+604 EEAADILTKDTAYRWQHVQDIK
-614 AESFY
+614 AISQAEQEQLKKDLDAKRKAVDAYRAEYRKGTEGFNAATLSEWES
-619 DKRDSLFEE
+619 
-628 WDEKGFSYED
+628 D
-638 LTESIKKHQA
+638 LATLGGLW
-648 KYEEAITAANE
+648 EEATGE
-659 ATRIITNYDNAIAAV
+659 AYDCGKNLALGIKEGFQAQKGSLIAAV
-674 AAGRYDEANKL
+674 AGTVQDVVKSLQHGTMTPTAPFAG
-685 LTEGS
+685 
-690 SYSWKYLAETK
+690 YSP
-701 KVSEKELQE
+701 
-710 LQTEIGKQK
+710 
-719 SALENY
+719 
-725 KREYEAVT
+725 T
-733 AGYTAEALAKAQQSY
+733 AG
-748 NELLDIWK
+748 
-756 KATGDAYDSGTA
+756 
-768 IALGLR
+768 
-774 NGFSAKAGE
+774 F
-783 IISVVGYTVDEM
+783 
-795 VRGMNKRANPIAS
+795 
-808 APVISTDFGERTYGD
+808 DFGERTYGD

-829 SSSSSSSSGRAAE
+829 SSSSSSSSGRATG

-877 TTYRGGRTANAY
+877 NAYRGGRTNNAY

>member
-20 GLDDAKKQTKS
+20 GLDDAKKHTKS
-31 FAKDAGETIQDF
+31 FAKDAGKTIQDF
-43 AKKAEKALS
+43 AKKAENALS
-52 NATKIASAM
+52 NATKIASAV

-94 KESADVV
+94 KKSADVV
-101 QRYADNAYKTA
+101 RRYADNAYKTA
-112 GLSANDY
+112 GMSANDY
-119 METVTSFSASL
+119 MKTATSFSASL

-137 TAEAADKANLA
+137 TAAAADKANLA
-148 ITDMSDNANKMG
+148 ITDMSDNVNKMG

-171 GFAKANYTMLDNLA
+171 GFTKANYTMLDNLA

-201 ANVLNRAQG
+201 ANALNRAQG
-210 KNTEYTIESFADIVD
+210 KNTDYTIESFADIVD

-236 TGTTAKEAGTTIQG
+236 TGTTAKEAATTIQG

-343 VDNLDGILSA
+343 VDNLDGILGA

-363 KLAKGFAAAVP
+363 KLANGFAAAVP

-382 IIKELDGVAEMV
+382 IIEELDGVAEMV
-394 GGVILTFKSLISGN
+394 GGIILTFKSLVSGN
-408 WIGAGIGLL
+408 WIGAGIGLI
-417 VTIIGEARRETAA
+417 VTAIGGLRKASAA
-430 AQKAAAGLTKEEWAL
+430 ARDKILGVTEADRELSEAADAAAESLS
-445 IEAGETA
+445 A
-452 ASVLSDATR
+452 AKR
-461 ARDDGIKSIERETEK
+461 AMVDGIPAIERETEK
-476 TQDLWAELQTLV
+476 TQDLWAELQTLTDETGHV
-488 DENGNVLEG
+488 DEANRD
-497 QEERADYVLGGLN
+497 RADYIIGELN
-510 EALGTEYTR
+510 NALDTEYQM
-519 NGEIIEQYQTMQK
+519 NDGIIGQYQQMQQ
-532 EIDNLIAKR
+532 EIENLIAKR
-541 RAERLLA
+541 RTERLLA
-548 NAEDSYETALSN
+548 NAEEEYNKALEGREAALANVTAKQEQLASAEKAFQELQN
-560 NTQYQAAANEEYRA
+560 NPSLYYQQNKPAYIAAFQNARDIVNGAKESLEEAQASAVEAVQTAANYENALAAYRA
-574 VENAKAELSRYD
+574 GNF
-586 ALVTERIL
+586 
-594 ALDNLERATT
+594 
-604 QEEAAYWRGK
+604 EEAADILTKDTAYRWQHVQDIK
-614 AESFY
+614 AISQAEQEQLKKDLDAKRKAVDAYRAEYRKGTEGFNAATLSEWES
-619 DKRDSLFEE
+619 
-628 WDEKGFSYED
+628 D
-638 LTESIKKHQA
+638 LATLGGLW
-648 KYEEAITAANE
+648 EEATGE
-659 ATRIITNYDNAIAAV
+659 AYDCGKNLALGIKEGFQAQKGSLIAAV
-674 AAGRYDEANKL
+674 AGTVQDVVKSLQQGTMTPTAPFAG
-685 LTEGS
+685 
-690 SYSWKYLAETK
+690 YSP
-701 KVSEKELQE
+701 
-710 LQTEIGKQK
+710 
-719 SALENY
+719 
-725 KREYEAVT
+725 T
-733 AGYTAEALAKAQQSY
+733 AG
-748 NELLDIWK
+748 
-756 KATGDAYDSGTA
+756 
-768 IALGLR
+768 
-774 NGFSAKAGE
+774 F
-783 IISVVGYTVDEM
+783 
-795 VRGMNKRANPIAS
+795 
-808 APVISTDFGERTYGD
+808 DFGERTYGD

-829 SSSSSSSSGRAAE
+829 SSSSSSSSGRATG

-877 TTYRGGRTANAY
+877 NAYRGGRTNNAY

>member
-20 GLDDAKKQTKS
+20 GLDDAKKHTKS
-31 FAKDAGETIQDF
+31 FAKDAGKTIQDF
-43 AKKAEKALS
+43 AKKAENALS
-52 NATKIASAM
+52 NATKIASAV
-61 VGAASTGVGFL
+61 VGAASTVVGFL
-72 VKAAVAEFA
+72 VKSAVAEFA

-137 TAEAADKANLA
+137 TEEAAEKADMA

-201 ANVLNRAQG
+201 ANALNRAQG
-210 KNTEYTIESFADIVD
+210 KNTDYTIESFADIVD

-236 TGTTAKEAGTTIQG
+236 TGTTAKEAATTIQG

-256 GAWHNLLIG
+256 GAWHNLLVG

-306 NKAGKTILPRV
+306 NKGGKTILPRV

-329 DTGAEIV
+329 DTGAEIA
-336 LALGEGI
+336 LALGEGV
-343 VDNLDGILSA
+343 VDNLDGILGA

-394 GGVILTFKSLISGN
+394 GGVILTFKSLVSGN
-408 WIGAGIGLL
+408 WIGAGIGLI
-417 VTIIGEARRETAA
+417 VTAIGGLRKASAAARDKILGVTEADRELSEAADAAAESLSSARR
-430 AQKAAAGLTKEEWAL
+430 
-445 IEAGETA
+445 
-452 ASVLSDATR
+452 
-461 ARDDGIKSIERETEK
+461 ARIDGIPAIERETEK
-476 TQDLWAELQTLV
+476 TQDLWAELQTLTDETGYV
-488 DENGNVLEG
+488 DEANRD
-497 QEERADYVLGGLN
+497 RADYILGELN
-510 EALGTEYTR
+510 NALDTEYQM
-519 NGEIIEQYQTMQK
+519 NDGIIGQYQQMQQ
-532 EIDNLIAKR
+532 EIENLIAKR
-541 RAERLLA
+541 RTERLLA
-548 NAEDSYETALSN
+548 NAEEEYNKALEGQEAALANVTVKQEQLANAEKALQELQN
-560 NTQYQAAANEEYRA
+560 NPSLYYQQNEPAYIAAIQNAQSIVRGAKESLEEAQASATEAVQTAANYENALAAYRA
-574 VENAKAELSRYD
+574 GNY
-586 ALVTERIL
+586 
-594 ALDNLERATT
+594 
-604 QEEAAYWRGK
+604 EEAADILTKDTAYRWQHVQDIK
-614 AESFY
+614 AISQAEQEQLKKDLDAKRKAVDAYRAEYRKGTEGFNAATLSEWES
-619 DKRDSLFEE
+619 
-628 WDEKGFSYED
+628 D
-638 LTESIKKHQA
+638 LATLGGLW
-648 KYEEAITAANE
+648 EEATGE
-659 ATRIITNYDNAIAAV
+659 AYDCGKNLALGVKEGFQAQKGTLIAAV
-674 AAGRYDEANKL
+674 ADTVQDVVKSLQQGTTTPTAPFAG
-685 LTEGS
+685 
-690 SYSWKYLAETK
+690 YSP
-701 KVSEKELQE
+701 
-710 LQTEIGKQK
+710 
-719 SALENY
+719 
-725 KREYEAVT
+725 T
-733 AGYTAEALAKAQQSY
+733 AG
-748 NELLDIWK
+748 
-756 KATGDAYDSGTA
+756 
-768 IALGLR
+768 
-774 NGFSAKAGE
+774 F
-783 IISVVGYTVDEM
+783 
-795 VRGMNKRANPIAS
+795 
-808 APVISTDFGERTYGD
+808 DFGERTHGGR
-823 SGGSST
+823 SGSFS

>member
-8 CKIFIDDEDYQK
+8 CKILIDDEDYQK
-20 GLDDAKKQTKS
+20 GLDDAKKHTKS

-52 NATKIASAM
+52 NATKIASAV
-61 VGAASTGVGFL
+61 VGAASTGIGFL

-171 GFAKANYTMLDNLA
+171 GFAKANFTMLDNLA
-185 LGYGGTKEEM
+185 LGYSGSKEEM

-201 ANVLNRAQG
+201 ANALNRAQG
-210 KNTEYTIESFADIVD
+210 KNTDYAIESFADIVD

-236 TGTTAKEAGTTIQG
+236 TGTTAKEAATTIQG

-306 NKAGKTILPRV
+306 NKGGKTILPRV

-329 DTGAEIV
+329 DTGAEIA

-394 GGVILTFKSLISGN
+394 GGVILTFKSLISGD
-408 WIGAGIGLL
+408 WIGAGIGLI
-417 VTIIGEARRETAA
+417 VTAIGGLRKASAA
-430 AQKAAAGLTKEEWAL
+430 ARDKILGVTEADRELSEAADAAAESLS
-445 IEAGETA
+445 A
-452 ASVLSDATR
+452 AKR
-461 ARDDGIKSIERETEK
+461 ARVDGIPAIERETEK
-476 TQDLWAELQTLV
+476 TQDLWAELQTLTDETGHV
-488 DENGNVLEG
+488 DEANRD
-497 QEERADYVLGGLN
+497 RADYIIGELN
-510 EALGTEYTR
+510 NALDTEYQM
-519 NGEIIEQYQTMQK
+519 NDGIIGQYQQMQQ
-532 EIDNLIAKR
+532 EIENLIAKR
-541 RAERLLA
+541 RTERLLA
-548 NAEDSYETALSN
+548 NAEEEYNKALEGQEAALANVTVKQEQLASAEKALQELQN
-560 NTQYQAAANEEYRA
+560 NPSLYYQQNKPAYISALYDARDIVNGAKESLEEAQSSAAEAVQTAANYENALAAYRA
-574 VENAKAELSRYD
+574 GNY
-586 ALVTERIL
+586 
-594 ALDNLERATT
+594 
-604 QEEAAYWRGK
+604 EEAADILTKDTAYRWQHVQDIK
-614 AESFY
+614 AISQAEQEQLKKDLDAKRKAVEAYRAEYRKGTEGFNAATLSEWES
-619 DKRDSLFEE
+619 
-628 WDEKGFSYED
+628 D
-638 LTESIKKHQA
+638 LATLGGLW
-648 KYEEAITAANE
+648 EEATGE
-659 ATRIITNYDNAIAAV
+659 AYDCGKNLALGVKEGFQAQKGALIAAV
-674 AAGRYDEANKL
+674 AGTVQDVVK
-685 LTEGS
+685 S
-690 SYSWKYLAETK
+690 
-701 KVSEKELQE
+701 LQ
-710 LQTEIGKQK
+710 QGTTTPT
-719 SALENY
+719 APF
-725 KREYEAVT
+725 
-733 AGYTAEALAKAQQSY
+733 AGYSPTADY
-748 NELLDIWK
+748 NFD
-756 KATGDAYDSGTA
+756 
-768 IALGLR
+768 
-774 NGFSAKAGE
+774 
-783 IISVVGYTVDEM
+783 
-795 VRGMNKRANPIAS
+795 
-808 APVISTDFGERTYGD
+808 ERTH
-823 SGGSST
+823 SGRSGSFS

-842 STEVTINVH
+842 PTEVTINVH

>member
-20 GLDDAKKQTKS
+20 GLDDAKKHTKS
-31 FAKDAGETIQDF
+31 FAKDAGKTIQDF
-43 AKKAEKALS
+43 AKKAENALS
-52 NATKIASAM
+52 NATKIASAV

-72 VKAAVAEFA
+72 VKSAVAEFA

-137 TAEAADKANLA
+137 TEEAAKKADMA

-201 ANVLNRAQG
+201 ANALNRAQG
-210 KNTEYTIESFADIVD
+210 KNTDYTIESFADIVD

-236 TGTTAKEAGTTIQG
+236 TGTTAKEAATTIQG

-275 LVDNFVESVD
+275 LVDNFVESID

-336 LALGEGI
+336 LALGDGI
-343 VDNLDGILSA
+343 VDNLDGILGA

-363 KLAKGFAAAVP
+363 KLAKGFADAVP

-394 GGVILTFKSLISGN
+394 GGVILTFKSLVSGN
-408 WIGAGIGLL
+408 WIGAGIGLI
-417 VTIIGEARRETAA
+417 VTAIGGLRKASAA
-430 AQKAAAGLTKEEWAL
+430 ARDKILGVTEADRELSEAADAAAESLS
-445 IEAGETA
+445 A
-452 ASVLSDATR
+452 AKR
-461 ARDDGIKSIERETEK
+461 ARLDGIPAIERETEK
-476 TQDLWAELQTLV
+476 TQDLWAELQTLTDETGYV
-488 DENGNVLEG
+488 DEANRD
-497 QEERADYVLGGLN
+497 RADYILGELN
-510 EALGTEYTR
+510 NALDTEYQM
-519 NGEIIEQYQTMQK
+519 NDGIIGQYQQMQQ
-532 EIDNLIAKR
+532 EIENLIAKR
-541 RAERLLA
+541 RTERLLA
-548 NAEDSYETALSN
+548 NAE
-560 NTQYQAAANEEYRA
+560 EEYNKALEGREA
-574 VENAKAELSRYD
+574 ALANVTAKQEQLANAERTRQELLDNPVTARNSDEYIRYTGNLENANKAR
-586 ALVTERIL
+586 TEARKNL
-594 ALDNLERATT
+594 A
-604 QEEAAYWRGK
+604 EA
-614 AESFY
+614 
-619 DKRDSLFEE
+619 
-628 WDEKGFSYED
+628 
-638 LTESIKKHQA
+638 QA
-648 KYEEAITAANE
+648 SAIEAVQTASKYEEALAAYRAGNFEEAADILTKDTAYRWQHVQDIKAISQAEQEQLKKDLDAKRKAVDAYRAEYRKGTEGFNAATLSEWEGDLATLGGLWEE
-659 ATRIITNYDNAIAAV
+659 ATGEAYDCGKNLALGIKEGFQAQKGSLIAAV
-674 AAGRYDEANKL
+674 ADTVQDVVKSLQQGTMTPTAPFAG
-685 LTEGS
+685 
-690 SYSWKYLAETK
+690 YSP
-701 KVSEKELQE
+701 
-710 LQTEIGKQK
+710 
-719 SALENY
+719 
-725 KREYEAVT
+725 T
-733 AGYTAEALAKAQQSY
+733 AGF
-748 NELLDIWK
+748 N
-756 KATGDAYDSGTA
+756 
-768 IALGLR
+768 
-774 NGFSAKAGE
+774 
-783 IISVVGYTVDEM
+783 
-795 VRGMNKRANPIAS
+795 
-808 APVISTDFGERTYGD
+808 FGERTYGD
-823 SGGSST
+823 SSGSSSSSL
-829 SSSSSSSSGRAAE
+829 SSSSSSSSRRSE
-842 STEVTINVH
+842 PTSVTINVH
-851 ADTDDLGTAIAAA
+851 ADTDDLGDTIAAA
-864 VQQALDGVLAARG
+864 VQNTLDGVLAARG
-877 TTYRGGRTANAY
+877 NAYRGGRTNNAY

>member
-20 GLDDAKKQTKS
+20 GLDDAKKHTKS
-31 FAKDAGETIQDF
+31 FAKDAGKTIQDF
-43 AKKAEKALS
+43 AKKAENALS
-52 NATKIASAM
+52 NATKIASAV

-137 TAEAADKANLA
+137 TEEAAKKADMA

-160 TDMSLIQNAYR
+160 TDMSLIQNSYR
-171 GFAKANYTMLDNLA
+171 GFAKANFTMLDNLA

-201 ANVLNRAQG
+201 ANALNRAQG
-210 KNTEYTIESFADIVD
+210 KNTDYTIESFADIVD

-236 TGTTAKEAGTTIQG
+236 TGTTAKEAATTIQG

-306 NKAGKTILPRV
+306 NKGGKTILPRV

-343 VDNLDGILSA
+343 VDNLDGILGA

-382 IIKELDGVAEMV
+382 IIEELDGVAEMV
-394 GGVILTFKSLISGN
+394 GGIILTFKSLVSGN
-408 WIGAGIGLL
+408 WIGAGIGLI
-417 VTIIGEARRETAA
+417 VTAFGAFRKKSAEARDEMKGITDESRELHDAADAA
-430 AQKAAAGLTKEEWAL
+430 ANAIANAKQSHNENVGA
-445 IEAGETA
+445 IE
-452 ASVLSDATR
+452 
-461 ARDDGIKSIERETEK
+461 KETEK
-476 TQDLWAELQTLV
+476 TKDLWAELRTLTDETGYV
-488 DENGNVLEG
+488 DEANRD
-497 QEERADYVLGGLN
+497 RADYILGELN
-510 EALGTEYTR
+510 NALDTEYR
-519 NGEIIEQYQTMQK
+519 MNDGIIGQYQQMQQ
-532 EIDNLIAKR
+532 EIENLIAKR
-541 RAERLLA
+541 RTERLLGS
-548 NAEDSYETALSN
+548 AEEAYSAAVDKRETLLAD
-560 NTQYQAAANEEYRA
+560 AEIR
-574 VENAKAELSRYD
+574 KAELKSAREFYNSLRSED
-586 ALVTERIL
+586 QSWQRGLTEREAAAKIHNAKEAVTEAKEAYAEAQASAVEAVQAATNYENAL
-594 ALDNLERATT
+594 AAYRAGNY
-604 QEEAAYWRGK
+604 EEAADILTKDTAYRWQHVQDIK
-614 AESFY
+614 AISQAEQEQLKKDLDAKRKAVDAYRAEYLKGTEGFNAATLSTWES
-619 DKRDSLFEE
+619 
-628 WDEKGFSYED
+628 D
-638 LTESIKKHQA
+638 LATLGGLW
-648 KYEEAITAANE
+648 EEATGE
-659 ATRIITNYDNAIAAV
+659 SYDCGKNIALGVKEGFQSQKGTLIAAV
-674 AAGRYDEANKL
+674 AGTMQDVVK
-685 LTEGS
+685 S
-690 SYSWKYLAETK
+690 
-701 KVSEKELQE
+701 LQ
-710 LQTEIGKQK
+710 QGTTTPT
-719 SALENY
+719 APF
-725 KREYEAVT
+725 
-733 AGYTAEALAKAQQSY
+733 AGYSPAA
-748 NELLDIWK
+748 
-756 KATGDAYDSGTA
+756 
-768 IALGLR
+768 
-774 NGFSAKAGE
+774 GF
-783 IISVVGYTVDEM
+783 
-795 VRGMNKRANPIAS
+795 
-808 APVISTDFGERTYGD
+808 DFGERTH
-823 SGGSST
+823 SGRSGSFS

-877 TTYRGGRTANAY
+877 NAYRGGRTNNAY

>member
-20 GLDDAKKQTKS
+20 GLDDAKKHTKS
-31 FAKDAGETIQDF
+31 FAKDAGKTIQDF
-43 AKKAEKALS
+43 AKKAENALS
-52 NATKIASAM
+52 NATKIASAV

-185 LGYGGTKEEM
+185 IGYGGTKEEM

-201 ANVLNRAQG
+201 ANALNRAQG
-210 KNTEYTIESFADIVD
+210 KNTDYTIESFADIVD

-236 TGTTAKEAGTTIQG
+236 TGTTAKEAATTIQG

-306 NKAGKTILPRV
+306 NKSGKTILPRV

-343 VDNLDGILSA
+343 VDNLDGILGA

-382 IIKELDGVAEMV
+382 IIEELDGVAEMV
-394 GGVILTFKSLISGN
+394 GGVILTFKSLVSGN
-408 WIGAGIGLL
+408 WIGAGIGLI
-417 VTIIGEARRETAA
+417 VTAIGGLRKASAA
-430 AQKAAAGLTKEEWAL
+430 ARDKILGVTEADRELSEAADAAAESLS
-445 IEAGETA
+445 A
-452 ASVLSDATR
+452 AKR
-461 ARDDGIKSIERETEK
+461 ARVDGIPAIERETEK
-476 TQDLWAELQTLV
+476 TQDLWAELQTLTDETGHV
-488 DENGNVLEG
+488 DEANRD
-497 QEERADYVLGGLN
+497 RADYIIGELN
-510 EALGTEYTR
+510 NALDTEYQM
-519 NGEIIEQYQTMQK
+519 NDGIIGQYQQMQQ
-532 EIDNLIAKR
+532 EIENLIAKR
-541 RAERLLA
+541 RTERLLA
-548 NAEDSYETALSN
+548 NAEEEYNKALEGREAALANVTAKQEQLASAEKAFQELQN
-560 NTQYQAAANEEYRA
+560 NPSLYYQQNKPAYIAALQNARDIVNGAKESLEEAQASAVEAVQTAANYENALAAYRA
-574 VENAKAELSRYD
+574 GNF
-586 ALVTERIL
+586 
-594 ALDNLERATT
+594 
-604 QEEAAYWRGK
+604 EEAADILTKDTAYRWQHVQDIK
-614 AESFY
+614 AISQAEQEQLKKDLDAKRKAVDAYRAEYRKGTEGFNAATLSEWES
-619 DKRDSLFEE
+619 DLATLGSL
-628 WDEKGFSYED
+628 W
-638 LTESIKKHQA
+638 
-648 KYEEAITAANE
+648 EEATGE
-659 ATRIITNYDNAIAAV
+659 AYDCGKNLALGIKEGFQAQKGTLIAAV
-674 AAGRYDEANKL
+674 AGTVQDVVKSLQQGTMTPTAPFAG
-685 LTEGS
+685 
-690 SYSWKYLAETK
+690 YSP
-701 KVSEKELQE
+701 
-710 LQTEIGKQK
+710 
-719 SALENY
+719 
-725 KREYEAVT
+725 T
-733 AGYTAEALAKAQQSY
+733 AGF
-748 NELLDIWK
+748 N
-756 KATGDAYDSGTA
+756 
-768 IALGLR
+768 
-774 NGFSAKAGE
+774 
-783 IISVVGYTVDEM
+783 
-795 VRGMNKRANPIAS
+795 
-808 APVISTDFGERTYGD
+808 FGERTYGD
-823 SGGSST
+823 SGGSPT
-829 SSSSSSSSGRAAE
+829 SSSSSSSSGRATG

-877 TTYRGGRTANAY
+877 NAYRGGRTNNAY

>member
-20 GLDDAKKQTKS
+20 GLDDAKKHTKS
-31 FAKDAGETIQDF
+31 FAKDAGKTIQDF
-43 AKKAEKALS
+43 AKNAENALS
-52 NATKIASAM
+52 NATKIASAV

-160 TDMSLIQNAYR
+160 TSMEMIQNAYQ
-171 GFAKANYTMLDNLA
+171 GFSKQNYTMLDNLA

-201 ANVLNRAQG
+201 ANALNRAQG
-210 KNTEYTIESFADIVD
+210 KNTDYTIESFADIVD

-236 TGTTAKEAGTTIQG
+236 TGTTAKEAATTIQG

-336 LALGEGI
+336 LALGDGI
-343 VDNLDGILSA
+343 VDNLDGILGA

-382 IIKELDGVAEMV
+382 IIEELDGVAEMV
-394 GGVILTFKSLISGN
+394 GGIILTFKSLVSGN
-408 WIGAGIGLL
+408 WIGAGIGLI
-417 VTIIGEARRETAA
+417 VTAIGGLRKASAA
-430 AQKAAAGLTKEEWAL
+430 ARDKILGVTEADRELSEAADAAAESLS
-445 IEAGETA
+445 A
-452 ASVLSDATR
+452 AKR
-461 ARDDGIKSIERETEK
+461 AMVDGIPAIERETEK
-476 TQDLWAELQTLV
+476 TQDLWAELQTLTDETGHV
-488 DENGNVLEG
+488 DEANRD
-497 QEERADYVLGGLN
+497 RADYIIGELN
-510 EALGTEYTR
+510 NALDTEYQM
-519 NGEIIEQYQTMQK
+519 NDGIIGQYQQMQQ
-532 EIDNLIAKR
+532 EIENLIAKR
-541 RAERLLA
+541 RTERLLA
-548 NAEDSYETALSN
+548 NAEEEYNKALEGREAALANVTAKQEQLASAEKAFQELQN
-560 NTQYQAAANEEYRA
+560 NPSLYYQQNKPAYIAAFQNARDIVNGAKESLEEAQASAVEAVQTAANYENALAAYRA
-574 VENAKAELSRYD
+574 GNF
-586 ALVTERIL
+586 
-594 ALDNLERATT
+594 
-604 QEEAAYWRGK
+604 EEAADILTKDTAYRWQHVQDIK
-614 AESFY
+614 AISQAEQEQLKKDLDAKRKAVDAYRAEYRKGTEGFNAATLSEWES
-619 DKRDSLFEE
+619 
-628 WDEKGFSYED
+628 D
-638 LTESIKKHQA
+638 LATLGGLW
-648 KYEEAITAANE
+648 EEATGE
-659 ATRIITNYDNAIAAV
+659 AYDCGKNLALGIKEGFQAQKGTLIAAV
-674 AAGRYDEANKL
+674 AGTVQDVVKSLQQGTMTQTAPFAG
-685 LTEGS
+685 
-690 SYSWKYLAETK
+690 YSP
-701 KVSEKELQE
+701 
-710 LQTEIGKQK
+710 
-719 SALENY
+719 
-725 KREYEAVT
+725 T
-733 AGYTAEALAKAQQSY
+733 AGF
-748 NELLDIWK
+748 N
-756 KATGDAYDSGTA
+756 
-768 IALGLR
+768 
-774 NGFSAKAGE
+774 
-783 IISVVGYTVDEM
+783 
-795 VRGMNKRANPIAS
+795 
-808 APVISTDFGERTYGD
+808 FGERTYGD
-823 SGGSST
+823 SGGSSM
-829 SSSSSSSSGRAAE
+829 SSSSSSSSGRATG

-877 TTYRGGRTANAY
+877 NAYRGGRTNNAY